1 MTLEEFIKTF
11 DGGTGHT
18 VLTVATSAKKY
29 CYQEKYDIFALPWW
43 VEGEKERQKLIEM
56 YQRSK
61 KKEDIVILPETS
73 WWKEAKDKKVI
84 GWDMIRG
91 EGTKPRELWIF
102 LSEVLQ

>member
-18 VLTVATSAKKY
+18 VLTVATSTKKY

-56 YQRSK
+56 HQRSK
-61 KKEDIVILPETS
+61 KKGRYCNSSRDVLVE
-73 WWKEAKDKKVI
+73 
-84 GWDMIRG
+84 RG
-91 EGTKPRELWIF
+91 KR
-102 LSEVLQ
+102 